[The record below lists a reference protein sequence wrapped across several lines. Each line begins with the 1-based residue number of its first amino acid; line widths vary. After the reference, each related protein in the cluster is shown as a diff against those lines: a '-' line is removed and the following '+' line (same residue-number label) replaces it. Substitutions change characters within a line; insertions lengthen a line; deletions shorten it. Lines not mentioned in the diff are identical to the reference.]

1 MEQDNFQKSLLKHIE
16 DFRKVLA
23 TPSGDWSV
31 KGFIDIAK
39 NIYTI
44 SVDTKVVSKI
54 IELMMFSAI
63 QKFAKENGYE
73 MIFSA
78 EQNHY
83 PDVTFVTKD
92 KRKIALDLKST
103 YRKNHEAI
111 SGFTL
116 GAFTGYFRYRDSK
129 KNITFPYKEYD
140 KHYILGIIY
149 TQQEELID
157 ENKVYTIDD
166 LEDILSVVKDFD
178 FIVQEKYRIA
188 KDRPGS
194 ANTKNIGSC
203 VKMNELKA
211 NFAMK
216 PYTPYSVYGNGWL
229 IISVA
234 TPSCSSSTCRVEVSR
249 LSLANTYWLAY
260 GSGIEINRLSTT
272 MPFSRSSSFHR
283 STKRMKQI
291 FFPFVERRIS
301 ALIGA
306 CGFR

>member
-1 MEQDNFQKSLLKHIE
+1 MELDNFQKSLLKHTE

-31 KGFIDIAK
+31 KGFIDVAK

-54 IELMMFSAI
+54 IELMMFPVL
-63 QKFAKENGYE
+63 QKFAKENGFE
-73 MIFSA
+73 MHFCA

-92 KRKIALDLKST
+92 KKKIALDLKST

-194 ANTKNIGSC
+194 GNTKNIGS
-203 VKMNELKA
+203 VIRIDALVNGDGSFAKLGEEVFDDYWMYYLTKDMARAVDLKGA
-211 NFAMK
+211 
-216 PYTPYSVYGNGWL
+216 PYKNLKEYLQYKKLGV
-229 IISVA
+229 
-234 TPSCSSSTCRVEVSR
+234 
-249 LSLANTYWLAY
+249 
-260 GSGIEINRLSTT
+260 
-272 MPFSRSSSFHR
+272 
-283 STKRMKQI
+283 
-291 FFPFVERRIS
+291 
-301 ALIGA
+301 
-306 CGFR
+306 